1 MPADEVHRGTD
12 AATSRA
18 RTGPRHAAPK
28 KPLLTRLQMP
38 AGKAIAIAAMPTAV
52 LMGMG
57 LTPQLAQAKPGVP
70 KNPFR
75 DGPCV
80 SAPDEQS
87 KATEEAE
94 KAEKDA
100 KVKAAK
106 KAEEKAEAAR
116 KKADEAKKRAEEAKE
131 SPGSEDSKDSEGSKG
146 SKGSEDSNGSEG
158 SGDSEGSEGGGKSGS
173 KPSGGSGEGS
183 DKDSD
188 RDSSHDTDDG
198 SSKAP
203 APAETRNPL
212 DPLGVG
218 DAIKDI
224 LTPKEKSEKE
234 SESARSGASKS
245 DDDSGEDASD
255 SENSKNSEGSKN
267 SENSEN
273 SESSKGKVTK
283 PVEDTLGKVKDGL
296 EDTGDTKDT
305 KGTKDKAL
313 DKAEEAAEKAE
324 RAEKAAE
331 KAKDEADPDS
341 EDSDDAKDQ
350 DPMAPDEDGKKPFP
364 CVVEKKVDGDDE
376 QAPAPIPNQPWH
388 LEASSLLLKGADY
401 KGVVNL
407 KMPDGRTKQALKYI
421 ISGGTDIGDLHQI
434 VEGPGG
440 KKYHVEAAKGSMST
454 IRNGDTTMYTER
466 ISGNLFGLIPITF
479 DPEHPPPLNLPL
491 IYFTNVKVQQAGQF
505 GGDLT
510 IPGLHQSI
518 TD

>member
-1 MPADEVHRGTD
+1 
-12 AATSRA
+12 
-18 RTGPRHAAPK
+18 
-28 KPLLTRLQMP
+28 MP

-57 LTPQLAQAKPGVP
+57 LTPQLAQAKPGLP

-80 SAPDEQS
+80 TAPDEQS
-87 KATEEAE
+87 KTREEAE
-94 KAEKDA
+94 QDA
-100 KVKAAK
+100 KDRAAK

-116 KKADEAKKRAEEAKE
+116 ERADEAEKKAKKKAEGA
-131 SPGSEDSKDSEGSKG
+131 EDSADSADSAGS
-146 SKGSEDSNGSEG
+146 DG
-158 SGDSEGSEGGGKSGS
+158 SGTSEDSEGSESS
-173 KPSGGSGEGS
+173 EDAGGSRSEPSSRGTSGDSGKNEDVRNAQG
-183 DKDSD
+183 DKDAKAD
-188 RDSSHDTDDG
+188 EDSARS
-198 SSKAP
+198 P
-203 APAETRNPL
+203 APARTRNPL

-218 DAIKDI
+218 DAIKDV
-224 LTPKEKSEKE
+224 LTPDGK
-234 SESARSGASKS
+234 ESARSGASKS
-245 DDDSGEDASD
+245 EGDRDGEADSPKDSSDSKDSSGSADSQDSKDSDDSDD
-255 SENSKNSEGSKN
+255 SKNKVTD
-267 SENSEN
+267 
-273 SESSKGKVTK
+273 KVTK
-283 PVEDTLGKVKDGL
+283 PVDGTLGKMRDGL
-296 EDTGDTKDT
+296 
-305 KGTKDKAL
+305 KGTADDATDKAL

-324 RAEKAAE
+324 RAAE
-331 KAKDEADPDS
+331 QAKDEADPDAGTEAS
-341 EDSDDAKDQ
+341 ADSD

-376 QAPAPIPNQPWH
+376 QSPAPIPNQPWH

-407 KMPDGRTKQALKYI
+407 RMPDGRTKQALKYI

-434 VEGPGG
+434 VDGPGG

>member
-1 MPADEVHRGTD
+1 
-12 AATSRA
+12 
-18 RTGPRHAAPK
+18 
-28 KPLLTRLQMP
+28 
-38 AGKAIAIAAMPTAV
+38 MPTAV

-80 SAPDEQS
+80 TAPDEQS
-87 KATEEAE
+87 KDAD
-94 KAEKDA
+94 KDA
-100 KVKAAK
+100 KDEQDAKEKAAK
-106 KAEEKAEAAR
+106 EAAEKAEAAR
-116 KKADEAKKRAEEAKE
+116 EKADEAKDKAD
-131 SPGSEDSKDSEGSKG
+131 GEDGKDG
-146 SKGSEDSNGSEG
+146 EDGDRSSDG
-158 SGDSEGSEGGGKSGS
+158 SGTS
-173 KPSGGSGEGS
+173 KPSGGDADE
-183 DKDSD
+183 
-188 RDSSHDTDDG
+188 DG
-198 SSKAP
+198 SGSGDSGKDDEDAADEP
-203 APAETRNPL
+203 APDKPKNPL
-212 DPLGVG
+212 DPLGLG

-224 LTPKEKSEKE
+224 LTPEEKKAQEEKAEEEKAQEERAAKEESGDGKS
-234 SESARSGASKS
+234 SGSS
-245 DDDSGEDASD
+245 DDDAKDGDDSD
-255 SENSKNSEGSKN
+255 RA
-267 SENSEN
+267 
-273 SESSKGKVTK
+273 TK

-296 EDTGDTKDT
+296 KDT
-305 KGTKDKAL
+305 S
-313 DKAEEAAEKAE
+313 DKAEDRLKDAAEKADDLADK
-324 RAEKAAE
+324 AEKAAD
-331 KAKDEADPDS
+331 KAKDKAEGEDEDGAEES
-341 EDSDDAKDQ
+341 EESK

-376 QAPAPIPNQPWH
+376 QSPAPIPNQPWH

-407 KMPDGRTKQALKYI
+407 KTPDGRTKQALKYI

-434 VEGPGG
+434 VESPNG
-440 KKYHVEAAKGSMST
+440 KKYHVQAAKGSTST

-505 GGDLT
+505 GGELT

>member
-1 MPADEVHRGTD
+1 M
-12 AATSRA
+12 

-28 KPLLTRLQMP
+28 KPLLTRLHVP
-38 AGKAIAIAAMPTAV
+38 AGKAIALAAMPTAV

-80 SAPDEQS
+80 TAPDEQS
-87 KATEEAE
+87 KDAD
-94 KAEKDA
+94 KDA
-100 KVKAAK
+100 KDEQDAKEKAAK
-106 KAEEKAEAAR
+106 EAAEKAEAAR
-116 KKADEAKKRAEEAKE
+116 EKADEAKDKAD
-131 SPGSEDSKDSEGSKG
+131 GEDGKDG
-146 SKGSEDSNGSEG
+146 EDGDRSSDG
-158 SGDSEGSEGGGKSGS
+158 SGTS
-173 KPSGGSGEGS
+173 KPSGGDADE
-183 DKDSD
+183 
-188 RDSSHDTDDG
+188 DG
-198 SSKAP
+198 SGSGDSGKDDEDAADEP
-203 APAETRNPL
+203 APDKPKNPL
-212 DPLGVG
+212 DPLGLG

-224 LTPKEKSEKE
+224 LTPEEKKAQEEKAEEEKAQEERAAKEESGDGKS
-234 SESARSGASKS
+234 SGSS
-245 DDDSGEDASD
+245 DDDAKDGDDSD
-255 SENSKNSEGSKN
+255 RA
-267 SENSEN
+267 
-273 SESSKGKVTK
+273 TK

-296 EDTGDTKDT
+296 KDT
-305 KGTKDKAL
+305 S
-313 DKAEEAAEKAE
+313 DKAEDRLKDAAEKADDLADK
-324 RAEKAAE
+324 AEKAAD
-331 KAKDEADPDS
+331 KAKDKAEGEDEDGAEES
-341 EDSDDAKDQ
+341 EESK

-376 QAPAPIPNQPWH
+376 QSPAPIPNQPWH

-407 KMPDGRTKQALKYI
+407 KTPDGRTKQALKYI

-434 VEGPGG
+434 VESPNG
-440 KKYHVEAAKGSMST
+440 KKYHVQAAKGSTST

-505 GGDLT
+505 GGELT

>member
-1 MPADEVHRGTD
+1 MPADEARRGTD

-80 SAPDEQS
+80 TAPDEQS
-87 KATEEAE
+87 AEAE
-94 KAEKDA
+94 QKADD
-100 KVKAAK
+100 KAAK
-106 KAEEKAEAAR
+106 EAEEKAEAAR
-116 KKADEAKKRAEEAKE
+116 KKADEAKKKAEA
-131 SPGSEDSKDSEGSKG
+131 EDGDKD
-146 SKGSEDSNGSEG
+146 
-158 SGDSEGSEGGGKSGS
+158 GDKDGKSGS
-173 KPSGGSGEGS
+173 GSGSTPSGSAGDDAADGTDGTDGKDGADDGTSESTPSGDADNNDSGGDEGS
-183 DKDSD
+183 
-188 RDSSHDTDDG
+188 
-198 SSKAP
+198 AEE
-203 APAETRNPL
+203 PAEPKNPL

-218 DAIKDI
+218 DALKDI
-224 LTPKEKSEKE
+224 LTPDEKE
-234 SESARSGASKS
+234 AAEKEQADPKPPDSADAEDDTDS
-245 DDDSGEDASD
+245 DAKADEDSDQP
-255 SENSKNSEGSKN
+255 
-267 SENSEN
+267 
-273 SESSKGKVTK
+273 TK
-283 PVEDTLGKVKDGL
+283 PVEDTVGKAEDGLKDGL
-296 EDTGDTKDT
+296 KDT
-305 KGTKDKAL
+305 ADKAK
-313 DKAEEAAEKAE
+313 DGVDDTVEKAEEAAEKAE
-324 RAEKAAE
+324 KAAE
-331 KAKDEADPDS
+331 KAKDKADP
-341 EDSDDAKDQ
+341 ESDGAK
-350 DPMAPDEDGKKPFP
+350 DPMAPDENGKKPFP

-407 KMPDGRTKQALKYI
+407 KMPNGQTKQALKYI

-440 KKYHVEAAKGSMST
+440 KKYHVQAAKGSTST

-505 GGDLT
+505 GGELT
-510 IPGLHQSI
+510 VPGLHQSI